1 MELIIHSTW
10 LQLQCY
16 LNAAEQGSIKLIIQQ
31 QFIFKLELG
40 AATPRFQGNLQHVWL
55 TDKQEANKNLEL
67 IYSAWYT
74 ATAGYANQH
83 VANYLTW
90 LSNAIPMPD
99 CRGQYT
105 TNYELLESTL

>member
-10 LQLQCY
+10 LQLLRY
-16 LNAAEQGSIKLIIQQ
+16 LNAAEQGSIKLI
-31 QFIFKLELG
+31 FNKNLSR

-55 TDKQEANKNLEL
+55 TEKQEANKNLEL

-83 VANYLTW
+83 D
-90 LSNAIPMPD
+90 NA
-99 CRGQYT
+99 
-105 TNYELLESTL
+105 